1 MFYKKK
7 GLPEVNEIVIC
18 TIKKILPHSVF
29 VNLDEYEKEGMLHI
43 SEVSPGRIRNIR
55 DYVKEGKKITCKIL
69 RLNQERGHIDLSLRR
84 VNLSQKRKK
93 VDEYKQEQKAE
104 KLLEQVG
111 KDSKLNLET
120 MYKEA
125 GYKIIEEYGTLF
137 SAFQDIVNDNLD
149 LKKLDIKKGIAD
161 KITELVK
168 LRIKLPEVIITGTL
182 KLECSKENGIS
193 VIKNILKKVV
203 KNKIDITY
211 MGAPKYKIIIK
222 AGDYKTAEAELK
234 ETINKIQENMKKE
247 GGIFEFIRKEK

>member
-7 GLPEVNEIVIC
+7 GIPEINEVVMC

-55 DYVKEGKKITCKIL
+55 DFVKEGKKITCKIL
-69 RLNQERGHIDLSLRR
+69 RINREKGHIDLSLRR

-111 KDSKLNLET
+111 KGLKLNVES

-125 GYKIIEEYGTLF
+125 GYKIIEEYGTLS
-137 SAFQDIVNDNLD
+137 SAFQDIVINNLD
-149 LKKLDIKKGIAD
+149 LKKLDIKKEVAD
-161 KITELVK
+161 KLTELVK
-168 LRIKLPEVIITGTL
+168 LRIKPPEVTITGTL
-182 KLECSKENGIS
+182 KLECIKENGIE
-193 VIKNILKKVV
+193 VIKKILKKAVT
-203 KNKIDITY
+203 NQIDITY

-222 AGDYKTAEAELK
+222 AGDYKTAESTLK
-234 ETINKIQENMKKE
+234 ETTNKIQEDIKKD
-247 GGIFEFIRKEK
+247 GGTFEFLRK